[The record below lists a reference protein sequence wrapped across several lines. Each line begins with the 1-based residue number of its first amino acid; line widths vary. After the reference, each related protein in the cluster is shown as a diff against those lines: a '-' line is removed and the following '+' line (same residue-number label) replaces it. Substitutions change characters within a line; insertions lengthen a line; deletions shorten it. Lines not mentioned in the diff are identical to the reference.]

1 MKKLRIKE
9 IIEET
14 KGKLIKGN
22 LEEEIINFCKDTR
35 IIKPEDTYIGIK
47 GENFDG
53 NTLWKDAFD
62 KGAKAVI
69 VQGIEFTEKDLEK
82 YKDKNIIEVE
92 DTIKA
97 ISDIARYKRNLY
109 GKDFPV
115 IGITGS
121 VGKTSTKDIIANV
134 VSQKYKTLKT
144 QGNNNNN
151 IGLPFTIFNLDDHE
165 AAVIEMGM
173 NHFGE
178 ISELTKIAK
187 PTISVI
193 TNIGTSHIG
202 NLGSRENILKAKLEI
217 LEGMDK
223 KILVINNDND
233 LLHDLYLNNKNEN
246 IKIHTYGIENKSDI
260 YAENIELNENSSEFV
275 CNLKGEK
282 FRIEVPVGGIHFV
295 YNALCAVAVG
305 NLLGI
310 SVNQIIEG
318 IEKFELTKKRMDIA
332 ELKNG
337 VTIIN
342 DSYNA
347 SFESMQASLRYLG
360 KLKSNRKIAVL
371 GDMFELGEYSKQLHE
386 NVGKEVVKNNID
398 ILICNGD
405 NSKDI
410 VESAKKEGM
419 NKDNIYYFKNKE
431 DIEKFIKENW
441 KNGDSILFKASNG
454 MRFFEIAEKIVNS
467 IK

>member
-1 MKKLRIKE
+1 MKIKE
-9 IIEET
+9 ILQAT
-14 KGKLIKGN
+14 KGKLIQGN
-22 LEEEIINFCKDTR
+22 EEEEINEFCRDTR
-35 IIKPEDTYIGIK
+35 IIKEGDAYIGIK

-53 NTLWKDAFD
+53 NTLWKNAFEN
-62 KGAKAVI
+62 GASTVI
-69 VQGIEFTEKDLEK
+69 LQGIDFSKENLEK
-82 YKDKNIIEVE
+82 YKNENIIVVE
-92 DTIKA
+92 DTIEA
-97 ISDIARYKRNLY
+97 LADIATYRRMLF

-115 IGITGS
+115 IGVTGS

-151 IGLPFTIFNLDDHE
+151 IGLPFTIFNLKDQE

-178 ISELTKIAK
+178 ISKLTKIAK

-223 KILVINNDND
+223 KVLVINNDND
-233 LLHDLYLNNKNEN
+233 LLHKFYLENKDVE
-246 IKIHTYGIENKSDI
+246 IHTYGIENESEVT
-260 YAENIELNENSSEFV
+260 AENIVLNENESEFV
-275 CNLKGEK
+275 CNIKGEK
-282 FRIEVPVGGIHFV
+282 FNVRVPVGGIHFV
-295 YNALCAVAVG
+295 YNALCAATVG
-305 NLLGI
+305 TLLGL
-310 SVNQIIEG
+310 SKEQIENG
-318 IEKFELTKKRMDIA
+318 IKTFELTKKRMDIT

-347 SFESMQASLRYLG
+347 SFESMQASLKYLSG
-360 KLKSNRKIAVL
+360 LNAKRKIAVL
-371 GDMFELGEYSKQLHE
+371 GDMFELGEYSKELHE
-386 NVGKEVVKNNID
+386 KVGKEVVKNKID
-398 ILICNGD
+398 ILVCCGD
-405 NSKDI
+405 SAKYI
-410 VESAKKEGM
+410 VNMAKKEGM
-419 NKDNIYYFKNKE
+419 PKEKVFYFDNKE
-431 DIEKFIKENW
+431 QIEKFIRENAQ
-441 KNGDSILFKASNG
+441 NGDSVLFKASNG
-454 MRFFEIAEKIVNS
+454 MKFFNIVENL

>member
-1 MKKLRIKE
+1 MKIKE
-9 IIEET
+9 ILQAT
-14 KGKLIKGN
+14 RGKLIQGN
-22 LEEEIINFCKDTR
+22 EEEEINEFCRDTR
-35 IIKPEDTYIGIK
+35 IIKEGDAYIGIK

-53 NTLWKDAFD
+53 NTLWKNAFEN
-62 KGAKAVI
+62 GASTVI
-69 VQGIEFTEKDLEK
+69 LQGIDFSKENLEK
-82 YKDKNIIEVE
+82 YQNENIIVVE
-92 DTIKA
+92 DTIEA
-97 ISDIARYKRNLY
+97 LADIATYRRMLF

-115 IGITGS
+115 IGVTGS

-151 IGLPFTIFNLDDHE
+151 IGLPFTIFNLKDQE

-178 ISELTKIAK
+178 ISKLTKIAK

-223 KILVINNDND
+223 KVLVINNDND
-233 LLHDLYLNNKNEN
+233 LLHKFYLENKDVE
-246 IKIHTYGIENKSDI
+246 IHTYGIENESEVT
-260 YAENIELNENSSEFV
+260 AENIVLNENESEFV
-275 CNLKGEK
+275 CNIKGEK
-282 FRIEVPVGGIHFV
+282 FNVKVPVGGIHFV
-295 YNALCAVAVG
+295 YNALCAATVG
-305 NLLGI
+305 TLLGL
-310 SVNQIIEG
+310 SKEQIENG
-318 IEKFELTKKRMDIA
+318 IKTFELTKKRMDIT

-347 SFESMQASLRYLG
+347 SFESMQASLKYLSG
-360 KLKSNRKIAVL
+360 LNAKRKIAVL
-371 GDMFELGEYSKQLHE
+371 GDMFELGEYSKELHE
-386 NVGKEVVKNNID
+386 KVGKEVVKNKID
-398 ILICNGD
+398 ILVCCGD
-405 NSKDI
+405 SAKYI
-410 VESAKKEGM
+410 VNMAKKEGM
-419 NKDNIYYFKNKE
+419 PKEKVFYFDNKDQ
-431 DIEKFIKENW
+431 IEKFIRENAQ
-441 KNGDSILFKASNG
+441 NGDSVLFKASNG
-454 MRFFEIAEKIVNS
+454 MKFFNIVENL

>member
-1 MKKLRIKE
+1 MKIKE
-9 IIEET
+9 ILQAT
-14 KGKLIKGN
+14 KGKLIQGN
-22 LEEEIINFCKDTR
+22 EEEEINEFCRDTR
-35 IIKPEDTYIGIK
+35 IIKEGDAYIGIK

-53 NTLWKDAFD
+53 NTLWKNAFEN
-62 KGAKAVI
+62 GASTVI
-69 VQGIEFTEKDLEK
+69 LQGIDFSKENLEK
-82 YKDKNIIEVE
+82 YQNENIIVVE
-92 DTIKA
+92 DTIEA
-97 ISDIARYKRNLY
+97 LADIATYRRMLF

-115 IGITGS
+115 IGVTGS

-151 IGLPFTIFNLDDHE
+151 IGLPFTIFNLKDQE

-178 ISELTKIAK
+178 ISKLTKIAK

-223 KILVINNDND
+223 KVLVINNDND
-233 LLHDLYLNNKNEN
+233 LLHKFYLENKDVE
-246 IKIHTYGIENKSDI
+246 IHTYGIENESEVT
-260 YAENIELNENSSEFV
+260 AENIVLNENESEFV
-275 CNLKGEK
+275 CNIKGEK
-282 FRIEVPVGGIHFV
+282 FNVKVPVGGIHFV
-295 YNALCAVAVG
+295 YNALCAATVG
-305 NLLGI
+305 TLLGL
-310 SVNQIIEG
+310 SKEQIENG
-318 IEKFELTKKRMDIA
+318 IKTFELTKKRMDIT

-347 SFESMQASLRYLG
+347 SFESMQASLKYLSG
-360 KLKSNRKIAVL
+360 LNAKRKIAVL
-371 GDMFELGEYSKQLHE
+371 GDMFELGEYSKELHE
-386 NVGKEVVKNNID
+386 KVGKEVVKNKID
-398 ILICNGD
+398 ILVCCGD
-405 NSKDI
+405 SAKYI
-410 VESAKKEGM
+410 VNMAKKEGM
-419 NKDNIYYFKNKE
+419 PKEKVFYFDNKE
-431 DIEKFIKENW
+431 QNEKFIRENAQ
-441 KNGDSILFKASNG
+441 NGDSVLFKASNG
-454 MRFFEIAEKIVNS
+454 MKFFNIVENL

>member
-1 MKKLRIKE
+1 MKIKE
-9 IIEET
+9 ILQAT
-14 KGKLIKGN
+14 KGKLIQGN
-22 LEEEIINFCKDTR
+22 EEEEINEFCRDTR
-35 IIKPEDTYIGIK
+35 IIKEGDAYIGIK

-53 NTLWKDAFD
+53 NTLWKNAFEN
-62 KGAKAVI
+62 GASTVI
-69 VQGIEFTEKDLEK
+69 LQEIDFSKENLEK
-82 YKDKNIIEVE
+82 YQNENIIVVE
-92 DTIKA
+92 DTIEA
-97 ISDIARYKRNLY
+97 LADIATYRRMLF

-115 IGITGS
+115 IGVTGS

-151 IGLPFTIFNLDDHE
+151 IGLPFTIFNLKDQE

-178 ISELTKIAK
+178 ISKLTKIAK

-223 KILVINNDND
+223 KVLVINNDND
-233 LLHDLYLNNKNEN
+233 LLHKFYLENKDVE
-246 IKIHTYGIENKSDI
+246 IHTYGIENESEVT
-260 YAENIELNENSSEFV
+260 AENIVLNENESEFV
-275 CNLKGEK
+275 CNIKGEK
-282 FRIEVPVGGIHFV
+282 FNVKVPVGGIHFV
-295 YNALCAVAVG
+295 YNALCAATVG
-305 NLLGI
+305 TLLGL
-310 SVNQIIEG
+310 SKEQIENG
-318 IEKFELTKKRMDIA
+318 IKTFELTKKRMDIT

-347 SFESMQASLRYLG
+347 SFESMQASLKYLSG
-360 KLKSNRKIAVL
+360 LNAKRKIAVL
-371 GDMFELGEYSKQLHE
+371 GDMFELGEYSKELHE
-386 NVGKEVVKNNID
+386 KVGKEVVKNKID
-398 ILICNGD
+398 ILVCCGD
-405 NSKDI
+405 SAKYI
-410 VESAKKEGM
+410 VNMAKKEGM
-419 NKDNIYYFKNKE
+419 PKEKVFYFDNKE
-431 DIEKFIKENW
+431 QIEKFIRENAQ
-441 KNGDSILFKASNG
+441 NGDSVLFKASNG
-454 MRFFEIAEKIVNS
+454 MKFFNIVENL